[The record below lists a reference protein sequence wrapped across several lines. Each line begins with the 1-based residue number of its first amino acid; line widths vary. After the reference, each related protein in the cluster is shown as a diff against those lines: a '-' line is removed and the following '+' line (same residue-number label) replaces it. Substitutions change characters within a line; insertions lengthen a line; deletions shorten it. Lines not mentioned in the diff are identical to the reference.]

1 MWYVFPQIKG
11 LGYSSKSKL
20 YALKS
25 LQEAKDYLEVPILRQ
40 RLYEICSELL
50 KHADKTAYAIFGSPD
65 DRKLHSSMTLFA
77 LADEKENNIFLEV
90 LQFFLTEKRL

>member
-20 YALKS
+20 YALKR
-25 LQEAKDYLEVPILRQ
+25 KDYLEVPILRQ